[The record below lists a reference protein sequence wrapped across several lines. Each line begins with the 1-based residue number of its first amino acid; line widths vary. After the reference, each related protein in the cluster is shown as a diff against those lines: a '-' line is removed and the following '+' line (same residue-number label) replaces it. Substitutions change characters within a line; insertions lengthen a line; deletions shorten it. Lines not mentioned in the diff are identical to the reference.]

1 MRVKVVYLAAM
12 LVLVV
17 SLVAALVPAG
27 PATAA
32 TITVTNLNDSGD
44 GSLRKAIADANPND
58 TINFAVTG
66 TITLSGELT
75 IDKDLTI
82 NGPGAASLAISG
94 NDSSRVFYIDNC
106 TVVISDKPVGSPV
119 IRSPRAVVAMNLPSL
134 EKFEPDLREGGLLLI
149 NSSLINR
156 GAERDD
162 LTVIEIPANEMASEL
177 GNPRGANM
185 VALGAYLGATD
196 AVSIE
201 SVIEVIRETFAVKP
215 AVIDV
220 NIEALRKGYEL
231 GAAARTPEPIEA

>member
-1 MRVKVVYLAAM
+1 MQRDVIMAGFGGQGILLIGKMLAYAGMHEGMEVSWLPSYGPEMR
-12 LVLVV
+12 
-17 SLVAALVPAG
+17 G
-27 PATAA
+27 GTA
-32 TITVTNLNDSGD
+32 
-44 GSLRKAIADANPND
+44 
-58 TINFAVTG
+58 
-66 TITLSGELT
+66 
-75 IDKDLTI
+75 
-82 NGPGAASLAISG
+82 
-94 NDSSRVFYIDNC
+94 NC

-134 EKFEPDLREGGLLLI
+134 EKFEPDVREGGLLLI

-196 AVSIE
+196 AVSVE

-231 GAAARTPEPIEA
+231 GAAAKQPEPAKA